1 MKRTRT
7 GWLILAAA
15 YCLASAGPAGAQ
27 DVHHHYHYHGRPL
40 AANIVVPQARAFVPH
55 AAAAPAAAARPQQQ
69 NIEITGVEV
78 GVVIVQQAA
87 TTTMDI
93 SLKNLTG
100 SRQEAELVVPVPDG
114 AAVRTFTF
122 QGAAKEP
129 TAELLPKDQAK
140 GIYDRIVAQI
150 RDPAILEFIGYNLV
164 RSAVF
169 PVPPNGTQKVRLTYE
184 HLLSAD
190 GNRVDYELPRSESVA
205 YNVPWK
211 VSVRIKSKRPVATV
225 YSPSHQLDVTRQEK
239 GLVSA
244 RIAAGAR
251 REPGPFR
258 LSYLLEGEGVTAS
271 LIAYPDPKIGGGYFL
286 LLAGVP
292 ASLTDEKG
300 KSTIKREVTLVLDR
314 SGSMRGEKIEQVR
327 EAALQVVEGLDDGE
341 AFNIILYNEAVDVFS
356 PQPVVVDKDSV
367 ARARRYLRDVKPRG
381 GTNIHDALVESLR
394 QEPLEGALPIVLFLT
409 DGLPTIGETREA
421 AIRDVALKANPHG
434 RRIFTFGVGVDV
446 NTPLLDKIAA
456 ETRATA
462 TFVLPKKDVEVK
474 VAQVFKRLAG
484 PVLADLKLQIT
495 DDADSVGSA
504 RASDLCPSRLPD
516 LFEDDQLVLLGR
528 YKGEDPLI
536 FLVSGNYLGRR
547 RTFRFRFTL
556 DGATT
561 RNAFVPRLWASRKI
575 GVLLDAIRQLGAG
588 GAGPQYGNAA
598 ADGAN
603 DPRLKELVDEV
614 VELSTEFGIL
624 TEYTAFLAR
633 EGTDL
638 SERDEVLAEAVRNFA
653 GRAIATRHGM
663 AAVNQEFNNDFQRRQ
678 TQLNGR
684 NGYWDAQMNR
694 VEITTVQQTGDR
706 AFYRR
711 GNQWIDSRVVDREG
725 EAEPE
730 RVIEF
735 GSPAFRELAETLAR
749 RNRAGNIAL
758 RGDILMLVDG
768 QRILVKGP
776 DN

>member
-1 MKRTRT
+1 MRCKRT
-7 GWLILAAA
+7 GWLVLAAA
-15 YCLASAGPAGAQ
+15 GALVAAGSAGAQ
-27 DVHHHYHYHGRPL
+27 DVHHHYHYHGRPW
-40 AANIVVPQARAFVPH
+40 AANIVVPQARSFVPPR
-55 AAAAPAAAARPQQQ
+55 AAVASTAPVRQT
-69 NIEITGVEV
+69 NIEVTGVEV
-78 GVVIVQQAA
+78 GVVIVEQAA

-114 AAVRTFTF
+114 AVVRAFTF

-129 TAELLPKDQAK
+129 IAELLPKDQAK
-140 GIYDRIVAQI
+140 GIYSQIVAKI
-150 RDPAILEFIGYNLV
+150 RDPALLEFIGYNLV

-184 HLLSAD
+184 HLLAAD
-190 GNRVDYELPRSESVA
+190 GNRVDYELPRSESVD
-205 YNVPWK
+205 YSIPWQ
-211 VSVRIKSKRPVATV
+211 VSVRIKSKRAVATV
-225 YSPSHQLDVTRQEK
+225 YSPSHELDVTRQEK
-239 GLVSA
+239 GVVSA
-244 RIAAGAR
+244 RTAAGAT

-271 LIAYPDPKIGGGYFL
+271 LIAYPDPKIGGYFL

-292 ASLTDEKG
+292 ASLADENG
-300 KSTIKREVTLVLDR
+300 KLTIKREVTLVLDR

-327 EAALQVVEGLDDGE
+327 EAALQVIEGLRRGE
-341 AFNIILYNEAVDVFS
+341 AFNLIVYNEAVDVFS
-356 PQPVVVDKDSV
+356 PRPVLVDKDSV
-367 ARARRYLRDVKPRG
+367 VRARRYLRDVEPRG
-381 GTNIHDALVESLR
+381 GTNIHDALVEALR
-394 QEPLEGALPIVLFLT
+394 QKPLDGRLPIVLFLT

-421 AIRDVALKANPHG
+421 AIRDVALKANPHN

-462 TFVLPKKDVEVK
+462 TFVLPKEDVEVK
-474 VAQVFKRLAG
+474 VATVFKRLAG
-484 PVLADLKLQIT
+484 PVLAGPALQVT
-495 DDADSVGSA
+495 DDADNPGSA
-504 RASDLCPSRLPD
+504 RVSDLCPATVPD

-528 YKGEDPLI
+528 YKGEEPLI
-536 FLVSGNYLGRR
+536 FRLSGNYLGRR
-547 RTFRFRFTL
+547 RTFRFRFAL
-556 DGATT
+556 AGATT

-575 GVLLDAIRQLGAG
+575 GVLLDAIRQLGA
-588 GAGPQYGNAA
+588 APDAPPYAQAKLVA
-598 ADGAN
+598 EN
-603 DPRLKELVDEV
+603 DPKFRELVGEV
-614 VELSTEFGIL
+614 VRLSTEFGIL

-638 SERDEVLAEAVRNFA
+638 SQRDEVLAEAARNFGA
-653 GRAIATRHGM
+653 RAVLTRHGL

-678 TQLNGR
+678 SQLNVR
-684 NGYWDAQMNR
+684 NGYWDQNMNR
-694 VEITTVQQTGDR
+694 VEVTTVQQTGDR

-711 GNQWIDSRVVDREG
+711 GNQWIDSRVIGSDSRT
-725 EAEPE
+725 EPD

-735 GSPAFRELAETLAR
+735 GSEAFRDLAEKLAR
-749 RNRAGNIAL
+749 QNRNGTIAL

-776 DN
+776 GN